1 MAAKDQVRGS
11 KGSRPRVHPETVRRM
26 ERATGALGTAA
37 IAAMDERLPWYRKMS
52 AENRSWLGLVAQ
64 AGIAAF
70 LDWIRHP
77 ERNRPAVTE
86 VFGTAPR
93 ELARAVSLQHAVEMV
108 RVIIDAV
115 EAQVD
120 ELAVPGGEAELR
132 EAVLTYAREIAF
144 SAAQVYARTAEARG
158 AWDARLEA
166 LVVDS
171 LVRGETEDSMHSW
184 ASALN
189 WSSSP
194 VVVVVGTIGEE
205 EGSAG
210 RGGNG
215 SNGSNG
221 DIGPEP
227 LIEDL
232 RAQARRARLDLLAGV
247 RLILVLG
254 GTDDP
259 IAAAERFAGRF
270 GPGPVIAGPLVRD
283 LRAASVSARAALA
296 ALHAAPAWPDAPR
309 PTGADELL
317 PERALDGDDDARA
330 ALISD
335 VYEPLL
341 GGGPALLDTLTTYLE
356 QGSSLEATARLLFV
370 HPNTVR
376 YRLRRV
382 AELTEYTP
390 SVGRDGFTLWV
401 AIALG
406 RLAARRAEGAGAR
419 EARDD
424 RA

>member
-1 MAAKDQVRGS
+1 MTAKQRIPKQQVR
-11 KGSRPRVHPETVRRM
+11 KQQVRARVHAETVRRM
-26 ERATGALGTAA
+26 ERAAGALGNAA
-37 IAAMDERLPWYRKMS
+37 IAAMEERLPWYRNMS
-52 AENRSWLGLVAQ
+52 AEYRSWLGLVAQ

-86 VFGTAPR
+86 VFATAPR

-120 ELAVPGGEAELR
+120 ELAAPGGEAELR
-132 EAVLTYAREIAF
+132 EAVLIYAREIAF

-171 LVRGETEDSMHSW
+171 LVRGETEDSLHSW

-194 VVVVVGTIGEE
+194 VVVVVGTIGDED
-205 EGSAG
+205 GPLA
-210 RGGNG
+210 
-215 SNGSNG
+215 
-221 DIGPEP
+221 GPEP
-227 LIEDL
+227 HIEEI

-247 RLILVLG
+247 QGNRLILVLG

-270 GPGPVIAGPLVRD
+270 GPGPVVAGPLVRD

-296 ALHAAPAWPDAPR
+296 ALRAAAAWPEAPR
-309 PTGADELL
+309 PAGADELL
-317 PERALDGDDDARA
+317 PERALDDDPDAKA

-335 VYEPLL
+335 VYEPLV
-341 GGGPALLDTLTTYLE
+341 GGGHALLDTLMTYLE

-390 SVGRDGFTLWV
+390 SVGRDGYTLWV
-401 AIALG
+401 AIVLG
-406 RLAARRAEGAGAR
+406 RLGAKH
-419 EARDD
+419 D
-424 RA
+424 

>member
-1 MAAKDQVRGS
+1 
-11 KGSRPRVHPETVRRM
+11 M

-37 IAAMDERLPWYRKMS
+37 IAAMDERLPWFRNMS

-70 LDWIRHP
+70 LDWIKHP
-77 ERNRPAVTE
+77 ERDRPALTE

-120 ELAVPGGEAELR
+120 ELAAPGGEAELR
-132 EAVLTYAREIAF
+132 EAVLIYAREIAF

-171 LVRGETEDSMHSW
+171 LVRGETEDSLHSW

-194 VVVVVGTIGEE
+194 VVVVVGTIGDED
-205 EGSAG
+205 GPLA
-210 RGGNG
+210 
-215 SNGSNG
+215 
-221 DIGPEP
+221 GPEP
-227 LIEDL
+227 HIEEI

-247 RLILVLG
+247 QGNRLILVLG

-270 GPGPVIAGPLVRD
+270 GPGPVVAGPLVRD

-296 ALHAAPAWPDAPR
+296 ALRAAAAWPEAPR
-309 PTGADELL
+309 PAGADELL
-317 PERALDGDDDARA
+317 PERALDDDPDAKA

-335 VYEPLL
+335 VYEPLV
-341 GGGPALLDTLTTYLE
+341 GGGHALLDTLMTYLE

-390 SVGRDGFTLWV
+390 SVGRDGYTLWV
-401 AIALG
+401 AIVLG
-406 RLAARRAEGAGAR
+406 RLAASREPKGRGAAL
-419 EARDD
+419 D
-424 RA
+424 

>member
-1 MAAKDQVRGS
+1 MAEERTGRAGRSG
-11 KGSRPRVHPETVRRM
+11 PRVSAETARRI
-26 ERATGALGTAA
+26 ERATGVLGTAA
-37 IAAMDERLPWYRKMS
+37 ITAMDGRLPWFRNMS

-77 ERNRPAVTE
+77 ERDRPAVTE

-120 ELAVPGGEAELR
+120 ELAAPGDEAELR

-144 SAAQVYARTAEARG
+144 SAALVYARTAEARG

-171 LVRGETEDSMHSW
+171 LVRGETEDALHSW

-194 VVVVVGTIGEE
+194 VTVVAGTIGDDEPKIGSPAEVVPVIEE
-205 EGSAG
+205 
-210 RGGNG
+210 
-215 SNGSNG
+215 
-221 DIGPEP
+221 
-227 LIEDL
+227 L

-247 RLILVLG
+247 HGNELILVVG
-254 GTDDP
+254 GCDDP

-283 LRAASVSARAALA
+283 LRTASVSARAALA
-296 ALHAAPAWPDAPR
+296 ALRAAPAWPDAPR
-309 PTGADELL
+309 PAGADDLL
-317 PERALDGDDDARA
+317 PERALNGDPDARA

-341 GGGPALLDTLTTYLE
+341 GGGHALLDTLTTYLE

-382 AELTEYTP
+382 TELTEYTP
-390 SVGRDGFTLWV
+390 SAGRDGFTLWV
-401 AIALG
+401 AVALG
-406 RLAARRAEGAGAR
+406 RLAAKRG
-419 EARDD
+419 
-424 RA
+424 

>member
-1 MAAKDQVRGS
+1 
-11 KGSRPRVHPETVRRM
+11 M
-26 ERATGALGTAA
+26 ERATGALGSAA
-37 IAAMDERLPWYRKMS
+37 IAALEERLPWYRNMS

-86 VFGTAPR
+86 VFATAPR
-93 ELARAVSLQHAVEMV
+93 ELARAVSLQHVVEMV
-108 RVIIDAV
+108 RVIIDVV
-115 EAQVD
+115 EGQVD
-120 ELAVPGGEAELR
+120 ELAAPGNEAELR

-171 LVRGETEDSMHSW
+171 LVRGEAEESLHSW

-194 VVVVVGTIGEE
+194 VMVVIGTLADEPPMEE
-205 EGSAG
+205 
-210 RGGNG
+210 
-215 SNGSNG
+215 
-221 DIGPEP
+221 
-227 LIEDL
+227 L

-247 RLILVLG
+247 QGNRLILVLG

-283 LRAASVSARAALA
+283 LRSASVSARAALA
-296 ALHAAPAWPDAPR
+296 ALRAAPAWPDAPR
-309 PTGADELL
+309 PAGADELL
-317 PERALDGDDDARA
+317 PERALDGDSEARA

-335 VYEPLL
+335 VYEPLAS
-341 GGGPALLDTLTTYLE
+341 GGQALLDTLTTYLE
-356 QGSSLEATARLLFV
+356 HGSSLEATARLLFV

-382 AELTEYTP
+382 AELTQYTP
-390 SVGRDGFTLWV
+390 SDGRDGFTLWV
-401 AIALG
+401 ALVLG
-406 RLAARRAEGAGAR
+406 RLAAKRG
-419 EARDD
+419 
-424 RA
+424 

>member
-1 MAAKDQVRGS
+1 MTPKQHPRPQVDA
-11 KGSRPRVHPETVRRM
+11 ETVRRM
-26 ERATGALGTAA
+26 ERATGTLGTAA
-37 IAAMDERLPWYRKMS
+37 IAAMDERLPWFRKMS

-120 ELAVPGGEAELR
+120 ELAAPGGEAELR

-144 SAAQVYARTAEARG
+144 STAQVYARTAEARG

-171 LVRGETEDSMHSW
+171 LVHGETGDSMHSW

-194 VVVVVGTIGEE
+194 VVVVVGTIGDDDSS
-205 EGSAG
+205 GQA
-210 RGGNG
+210 GNG
-215 SNGSNG
+215 GA
-221 DIGPEP
+221 EP
-227 LIEDL
+227 LMEEL
-232 RAQARRARLDLLAGV
+232 RAQAKRARLDLLAGV
-247 RLILVLG
+247 QGNRLILVLG

-283 LRAASVSARAALA
+283 LRAAFVSARAALA
-296 ALHAAPAWPDAPR
+296 ALRAAPAWPDAPR

-317 PERALDGDDDARA
+317 PERALDGDPDARA

-335 VYEPLL
+335 VYQPLL
-341 GGGPALLDTLTTYLE
+341 GGGHALLDTLTTYLE

-390 SVGRDGFTLWV
+390 SAGRDGFTLWV

-406 RLAARRAEGAGAR
+406 RLAAKSG
-419 EARDD
+419 
-424 RA
+424 

>member
-1 MAAKDQVRGS
+1 VTGKQHARPQVQA
-11 KGSRPRVHPETVRRM
+11 ETVRRM
-26 ERATGALGTAA
+26 ERATGTLGTAA
-37 IAAMDERLPWYRKMS
+37 IAAMDERLPWFRKMS

-70 LDWIRHP
+70 IDWIRHP

-115 EAQVD
+115 EARVD
-120 ELAVPGGEAELR
+120 ELAAPGEEAELR

-144 SAAQVYARTAEARG
+144 STAQVYARNAEARG

-171 LVRGETEDSMHSW
+171 LVHGETGESMHSW

-205 EGSAG
+205 DGIEGE

-215 SNGSNG
+215 AA
-221 DIGPEP
+221 EP
-227 LIEDL
+227 LMEEL
-232 RAQARRARLDLLAGV
+232 RTQARRARLDLLAGV
-247 RLILVLG
+247 HGNRLILVLG

-296 ALHAAPAWPDAPR
+296 ALRAAPAWPDAPR
-309 PTGADELL
+309 PTGADDLL
-317 PERALDGDDDARA
+317 PERALDGDPDARA
-330 ALISD
+330 TLISD

-341 GGGPALLDTLTTYLE
+341 SGGNALLDTLTTYLE

-382 AELTEYTP
+382 TELTEYTP

-406 RLAARRAEGAGAR
+406 RLAAKKG
-419 EARDD
+419 
-424 RA
+424 

>member
-1 MAAKDQVRGS
+1 MTPKQHARPQVNA
-11 KGSRPRVHPETVRRM
+11 ETVRRM
-26 ERATGALGTAA
+26 ERATGTLGTAA
-37 IAAMDERLPWYRKMS
+37 IAAMDKRLPWFRNMS

-108 RVIIDAV
+108 RVLIDAV

-171 LVRGETEDSMHSW
+171 LVRGGTQDSMHSW

-194 VVVVVGTIGEE
+194 VTVIVGTVD
-205 EGSAG
+205 
-210 RGGNG
+210 
-215 SNGSNG
+215 G
-221 DIGPEP
+221 DDAEP
-227 LIEDL
+227 VIDEL
-232 RAQARRARLDLLAGV
+232 RAAARRARFDLIAGV
-247 RLILVLG
+247 QGGRLIVVLG
-254 GTDDP
+254 GTSDP
-259 IAAAERFAGRF
+259 MAAAEKLSGLF
-270 GPGPVIAGPLVRD
+270 GAGPLVVGPTVRE
-283 LRAASVSARAALA
+283 LQSASASARAALS
-296 ALHAAPAWPDAPR
+296 ALRAAPAWPEAPR
-309 PTGADELL
+309 PASSDELL
-317 PERALDGDDDARA
+317 PERALDGDADAVRILVA
-330 ALISD
+330 Q

-341 GGGPALLDTLTTYLE
+341 AGGTALLDTLTAYLE
-356 QGSSLEATARLLFV
+356 QGSSLEASARMLFV

-376 YRLRRV
+376 YRLKRV
-382 AELTEYTP
+382 TELTGYTV
-390 SVGRDGFTLWV
+390 SEGRDGFTVWT
-401 AIALG
+401 
-406 RLAARRAEGAGAR
+406 
-419 EARDD
+419 
-424 RA
+424 

>member
-1 MAAKDQVRGS
+1 MTTDREGTGAEGARPR
-11 KGSRPRVHPETVRRM
+11 RPRVNAETVRRI
-26 ERATGALGTAA
+26 ERASGALGSAA
-37 IAAMDERLPWYRKMS
+37 IAAMDKRLPWFRNMS

-64 AGIAAF
+64 AGVAAF

-77 ERNRPAVTE
+77 ERNRPAVME
-86 VFGTAPR
+86 VFGAAPR

-120 ELAVPGGEAELR
+120 ELAAPGNEAELR

-171 LVRGETEDSMHSW
+171 LVHGETEDTLRSW

-194 VVVVVGTIGEE
+194 VTVVVGTLGDEGEGE
-205 EGSAG
+205 HRGYTPGSA
-210 RGGNG
+210 
-215 SNGSNG
+215 
-221 DIGPEP
+221 EP
-227 LIEDL
+227 LIEEV
-232 RAQARRARLDLLAGV
+232 RTQARRARLDLLAGV
-247 RLILVLG
+247 QGNRLILVIG
-254 GTDDP
+254 GIDDP

-283 LRAASVSARAALA
+283 LRTASVSARAALA
-296 ALHAAPAWPDAPR
+296 ALRAAPAWPDAPR
-309 PTGADELL
+309 PAGADELL
-317 PERALDGDDDARA
+317 PERALDGDPDAQA
-330 ALISD
+330 TLISE

-341 GGGPALLDTLTTYLE
+341 VGGHALLDTLTTYLE

-390 SVGRDGFTLWV
+390 SAGRDGFTLWV
-401 AIALG
+401 ALALG
-406 RLAARRAEGAGAR
+406 RLVAKRS
-419 EARDD
+419 
-424 RA
+424 

>member
-1 MAAKDQVRGS
+1 VDV
-11 KGSRPRVHPETVRRM
+11 ETVRRM

-37 IAAMDERLPWYRKMS
+37 IAAMDERLPWYRNMS

-70 LDWIRHP
+70 LDWLRHP

-115 EAQVD
+115 EAQVE
-120 ELAVPGGEAELR
+120 ELAAPGGEAELR

-171 LVRGETEDSMHSW
+171 VVRGETEDSLHSW

-194 VVVVVGTIGEE
+194 VTVVVGTIGDED
-205 EGSAG
+205 GQ
-210 RGGNG
+210 GGA
-215 SNGSNG
+215 
-221 DIGPEP
+221 EP
-227 LIEDL
+227 LIEEI
-232 RAQARRARLDLLAGV
+232 RAQARRARIDMLAGV
-247 RLILVLG
+247 QGNRLILLLG
-254 GTDDP
+254 GTEDP

-296 ALHAAPAWPDAPR
+296 ALRAASAWPEAPR
-309 PTGADELL
+309 PAGADELL
-317 PERALDGDDDARA
+317 PERALDGDPDARA

-335 VYEPLL
+335 IYEPLVS
-341 GGGPALLDTLTTYLE
+341 GGHALLDTLTTYLE

-390 SVGRDGFTLWV
+390 SAGRDGFTLWV

-406 RLAARRAEGAGAR
+406 RLAAHRAEGAR
-419 EARDD
+419 RRLD
-424 RA
+424 

>member
-1 MAAKDQVRGS
+1 VTS
-11 KGSRPRVHPETVRRM
+11 KQQARPRVHAETVRRI

-37 IAAMDERLPWYRKMS
+37 IAAMDARLPWFGRMS

-70 LDWIRHP
+70 VNWIRHP

-108 RVIIDAV
+108 RVIIDVV
-115 EAQVD
+115 EAQVED
-120 ELAVPGGEAELR
+120 LAAPGDEAELR

-171 LVRGETEDSMHSW
+171 LVRGEAEESLHSW

-194 VVVVVGTIGEE
+194 VAVVVGTIDGEE
-205 EGSAG
+205 
-210 RGGNG
+210 
-215 SNGSNG
+215 
-221 DIGPEP
+221 PEP
-227 LIEDL
+227 LIDEL
-232 RAQARRARLDLLAGV
+232 RAQARRARLDLLASVQGG

-254 GTDDP
+254 GSDDP
-259 IAAAERFAGRF
+259 IAAAEPFAGRF
-270 GPGPVIAGPLVRD
+270 GPGPVIVGPLVRD
-283 LRAASVSARAALA
+283 LRAASLSARAALA
-296 ALHAAPAWPDAPR
+296 AMRAAPAWPDAPR
-309 PTGADELL
+309 PAGADELL
-317 PERALDGDDDARA
+317 PERALDGDPDARA
-330 ALISD
+330 MLITD

-341 GGGPALLDTLTTYLE
+341 GGGPALIDTLITYLE

-390 SVGRDGFTLWV
+390 SVGREGFTLWV
-401 AIALG
+401 AVVLG
-406 RLAARRAEGAGAR
+406 RLAAKRA
-419 EARDD
+419 
-424 RA
+424 

>member
-1 MAAKDQVRGS
+1 
-11 KGSRPRVHPETVRRM
+11 M

-37 IAAMDERLPWYRKMS
+37 IAAMDERLPWFRKMS

-70 LDWIRHP
+70 IDWIRHP
-77 ERNRPAVTE
+77 ERNRPALTE

-115 EAQVD
+115 EARVD
-120 ELAVPGGEAELR
+120 ELAAPGGEAELR

-171 LVRGETEDSMHSW
+171 LVRGEAEDSLHSW

-189 WSSSP
+189 WSSVP
-194 VVVVVGTIGEE
+194 VTVVVGTISDGET
-205 EGSAG
+205 
-210 RGGNG
+210 
-215 SNGSNG
+215 
-221 DIGPEP
+221 DDGPEP
-227 LIEDL
+227 LIEEL

-247 RLILVLG
+247 QGNRLILVLG

-259 IAAAERFAGRF
+259 ISAAERFAGRF

-296 ALHAAPAWPDAPR
+296 ALRAAPAWPDAPR

-317 PERALDGDDDARA
+317 PERALDGDPDARA
-330 ALISD
+330 ALITD
-335 VYEPLL
+335 VYEPLAS
-341 GGGPALLDTLTTYLE
+341 GGHPLLDTLTTYLE

-390 SVGRDGFTLWV
+390 SSGRDGFTLWV
-401 AIALG
+401 AIVLG
-406 RLAARRAEGAGAR
+406 RLAGKHG
-419 EARDD
+419 
-424 RA
+424 

>member
-1 MAAKDQVRGS
+1 MTAEQAKEPTAGSPHRPQVNA
-11 KGSRPRVHPETVRRM
+11 ETVRRI
-26 ERATGALGTAA
+26 ERASGALGTAA
-37 IAAMDERLPWYRKMS
+37 IAALDRRLPWFRNMS

-70 LDWIRHP
+70 VDWIRHP

-108 RVIIDAV
+108 RVIIEAV

-120 ELAVPGGEAELR
+120 ELAAPGNEAELR

-166 LVVDS
+166 LVVNS
-171 LVRGETEDSMHSW
+171 LVRAESEDSLHSW

-194 VVVVVGTIGEE
+194 VTVIVGTIGDED
-205 EGSAG
+205 
-210 RGGNG
+210 
-215 SNGSNG
+215 G
-221 DIGPEP
+221 DGEHKDAPSGAEP

-232 RAQARRARLDLLAGV
+232 RTQARRARLDLLAGV
-247 RLILVLG
+247 QGNQLILVVG

-270 GPGPVIAGPLVRD
+270 GPGPVIAGPMVRD
-283 LRAASVSARAALA
+283 LRSASVSARAALA
-296 ALHAAPAWPDAPR
+296 ALRVSPAWPDAPR
-309 PTGADELL
+309 PAGADDLL
-317 PERALDGDDDARA
+317 PERALDGDPDARA
-330 ALISD
+330 TLITD

-341 GGGPALLDTLTTYLE
+341 SGGHALLDTLTTYLE

-382 AELTEYTP
+382 AELTDYAP
-390 SVGRDGFTLWV
+390 SAGRDGFTLWV

-406 RLAARRAEGAGAR
+406 RLAAKRG
-419 EARDD
+419 
-424 RA
+424 